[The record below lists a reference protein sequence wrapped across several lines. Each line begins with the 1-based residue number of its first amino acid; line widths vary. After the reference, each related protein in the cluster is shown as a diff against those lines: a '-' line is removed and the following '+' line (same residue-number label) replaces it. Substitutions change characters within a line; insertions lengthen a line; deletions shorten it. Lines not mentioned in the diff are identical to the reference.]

1 MFLQVKSRETKSIIS
16 GEYTPLWLK
25 NQNEGLRH
33 RTFRSAS
40 LASVL
45 VWVMVTFK
53 SHGYVKVWV
62 GLQFSDGYTVFHSG
76 YATFCGGNAFFAEV
90 LPLIWKECTMSATKS
105 CVSTTKNCVSTQK
118 TENLLKL
125 TMTYWTQTQTP
136 TLTLIHLLQNQ
147 TYGLR
152 HCIVDQ
158 FIFAVLLVHR
168 VSLFIY

>member
-1 MFLQVKSRETKSIIS
+1 MFFQVKSCETKSIIS

-62 GLQFSDGYTVFHSG
+62 GLQFSDGYTFFHSG

-105 CVSTTKNCVSTQK
+105 CVSTTKKLCIYSKNWKSTETNYDILNPNSNPNTDIDTPPPK
-118 TENLLKL
+118 PNLRTSSL
-125 TMTYWTQTQTP
+125 YCRS
-136 TLTLIHLLQNQ
+136 IHF
-147 TYGLR
+147 
-152 HCIVDQ
+152 CC
-158 FIFAVLLVHR
+158 FAGP
-168 VSLFIY
+168 